1 MTRAPL
7 AVFDAGLRD
16 AAAHVAHDAAQR
28 AASGRGAWLR
38 FHRYRSCASLGRH
51 EIAGHAIRAEWC
63 RGQGIDIVRRASGGT
78 AVYLDP
84 DQLCLTLTL
93 PRGRDPAALE
103 WLPRLAGAAAAALAR
118 LGLAARYAPPH
129 EIEVGGRRLAFVFLD
144 VDAKSVLFH
153 LFLHVRVDIET
164 HLKVVRLPLE
174 KLSAEGRQTARE
186 RIATLEEAGR
196 TRTEAIAALTGGFAA
211 LGLAPAWVPPPAW
224 PDAIAGPSACARAD
238 EDWSHEADAWQCAF
252 VTVPGGVLHARLQQ
266 EDDGRIER
274 LELAGSAHVHP
285 CDLFAELADTLVG
298 ATADS
303 LGERLARFFA
313 QTPRALLGFTAAD
326 LERLIRRALARR
338 REQAAFDLEPR
349 AANGLMVHGALAAE
363 RVVARA
369 GALLVPYCAKPAWC
383 KWRHRDG
390 CPECGQCEVGEAYAL
405 ARRHGLRVHTITS
418 YEHLRAT
425 LARLAGDGVR
435 GYVGMCCHH
444 FYIKRAQAF
453 EDAGLPAL
461 LLDISGSNC
470 YELRE
475 EEAAYAGR
483 FTAQARIDVAVLRK
497 VLAARR

>member
-7 AVFDAGLRD
+7 AVFDAGPHD
-16 AAAHVAHDAAQR
+16 GAAHVAHDAAQC
-28 AASGRGAWLR
+28 AASGRKAWLR
-38 FHRYRSCASLGRH
+38 FHRYAPCASLGRH
-51 EIAGHAIRAEWC
+51 ETAGHAIRGPWC
-63 RGQGIDIVRRASGGT
+63 REQGIGIVRRASGGT
-78 AVYLDP
+78 AAYLDP
-84 DQLCLTLTL
+84 DQLCLTLSL
-93 PRGRDPAALE
+93 PRGREPSALE
-103 WLPRLAGAAAAALAR
+103 WLPRLADAAAAGLAR
-118 LGLAARYAPPH
+118 LGLAARYVPPH

-144 VDAKSVLFH
+144 ADARSILFH
-153 LFLHVRVDIET
+153 LYLHVRIDIET
-164 HLKVVRLPLE
+164 HLKVVRMPLE

-186 RIATLEEAGR
+186 RVATLEEAGLAR
-196 TRTEAIAALTGGFAA
+196 ADAIAALTGGLAA
-211 LGLAPAWVPPPAW
+211 LGFAPAWVPPPDW
-224 PDAIAGPSACARAD
+224 LVPGPSLPARAD
-238 EDWSHEADAWQCAF
+238 EDWSREADAWQHAF
-252 VTVPGGVLHARLQQ
+252 VTVPGGVLHARLRQR
-266 EDDGRIER
+266 DDGGIER

-285 CDLFAELADTLVG
+285 SDLFAKLARALAG

-313 QTPRALLGFTAAD
+313 PPLRALLGFAPAD
-326 LERLIRRALARR
+326 LARLIRRALARR
-338 REQAAFDLEPR
+338 TEQAAFALERR
-349 AANGLMVHGALAAE
+349 AANGLMVHGALPAE
-363 RVVARA
+363 QVVARA

-390 CPECGQCEVGEAYAL
+390 CPECGHCEVGEAYAL
-405 ARRHGLRVHTITS
+405 VRRHGLRVHTITS

-425 LARLAGDGVR
+425 LSRLAGEGVH

-444 FYIKRAQAF
+444 FYIKRARAF

-483 FTAQARIDVAVLRK
+483 FTAQSRIDLAVLRK